1 MGVENLV
8 PSNNMIYVPTLMPLC
23 FASWMNMRPNTEAAA
38 DWITYSPF
46 GTCRICIIEYTA
58 TIQQTF
64 HLSESM
70 TNDIIVQNSSH
81 YVMVF
86 MWSFLLL
93 FEVPLQS
100 TMDKS
105 WVNLIWVGL
114 YDYYVMECVGYRPL
128 CPFFCP
134 FGNSGSPTRHVISTS
149 PGTMACTWHAP
160 WHVPGMLHEK
170 CNISQVC
177 FNRKSRNSPEQAE
190 QLCGKSRQDIC

>member
-58 TIQQTF
+58 TIQQSF

-70 TNDIIVQNSSH
+70 TNDIIVQYSSH

-100 TMDKS
+100 MMDKS

-114 YDYYVMECVGYRPL
+114 NVSTTYPEIVLNKLSNYVESQDKTFVNYLKWMRGELLDHNVWLLQKPTTTQKKPRSFVGYKSLIGAVSRSRP
-128 CPFFCP
+128 
-134 FGNSGSPTRHVISTS
+134 
-149 PGTMACTWHAP
+149 
-160 WHVPGMLHEK
+160 
-170 CNISQVC
+170 
-177 FNRKSRNSPEQAE
+177 
-190 QLCGKSRQDIC
+190 

>member
-1 MGVENLV
+1 MN
-8 PSNNMIYVPTLMPLC
+8 YVPTLMPLC

-46 GTCRICIIEYTA
+46 GTCRICISEYTA
-58 TIQQTF
+58 TDQQTF
-64 HLSESM
+64 HFSESM
-70 TNDIIVQNSSH
+70 MNDIIVQYSSH

-114 YDYYVMECVGYRPL
+114 YDYYVNPQKPL
-128 CPFFCP
+128 CNGVC
-134 FGNSGSPTRHVISTS
+134 GVQAI
-149 PGTMACTWHAP
+149 
-160 WHVPGMLHEK
+160 VPIFLPIWKFRIALLGV
-170 CNISQVC
+170 S
-177 FNRKSRNSPEQAE
+177 
-190 QLCGKSRQDIC
+190 